1 MRELRVSSASPHPLP
16 PFRASLCR
24 SAASGHLV
32 RARAPLAPPP
42 SRRVSLHPPQP
53 PSPAWSWCGFLS
65 RDPRRKTSGP
75 VLASPCS
82 LGPSGRGGASLFPPP
97 WPPGP
102 SGNSRSWPVSPWD
115 WENRR
120 GMANRFRDPGLYHP
134 LVNLA
139 FLRQEGNQRSRF
151 PRPHPLAVNFA
162 QCGGRAWVSCSELLS
177 YCYSVE
183 SALCFRCAR

>member
-120 GMANRFRDPGLYHP
+120 NG
-134 LVNLA
+134 
-139 FLRQEGNQRSRF
+139 QQIQR
-151 PRPHPLAVNFA
+151 PRPVSPTCEFSFPEA
-162 QCGGRAWVSCSELLS
+162 GRKSKESLSEATPSRCQFCPVRGQSLGFLLGAAELLLFS
-177 YCYSVE
+177 
-183 SALCFRCAR
+183 